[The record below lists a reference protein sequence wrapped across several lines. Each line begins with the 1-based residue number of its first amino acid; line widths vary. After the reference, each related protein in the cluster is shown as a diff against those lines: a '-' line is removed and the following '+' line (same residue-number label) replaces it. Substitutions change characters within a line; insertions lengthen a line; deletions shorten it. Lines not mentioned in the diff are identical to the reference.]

1 MEKKKLG
8 YLSSLDLLRGL
19 AAVAVCYFH
28 FTHGNPDFLSK
39 TNILYQSGRFGF
51 LGVDVFFVI
60 SGFVIPYAMYR
71 GMYRFKN
78 FGTFL
83 LKRVIRIEPPYLVS
97 IILVVALNWL
107 STLSPY
113 YRGAGFLLDYKAL
126 ALHLGYLNAFF
137 PDSPWVNDVYWTL
150 AIEFQYYIIIA
161 MIFPLLIHSKKY
173 FSFIAVGVFGMMGF
187 FITSHNFIFNYGLL
201 FVVGILLFQF
211 KIGYLKDAEFGALLL
226 IALLMIYVKFDNR
239 YLVAAILPYFFILYF
254 NMSGKVSKFLG
265 NISYSLYLVH
275 IPIGGRIINICET
288 LFQSEQIRS
297 LFVFVALAGSIF
309 AAWIFFLLIE
319 KPAMELA
326 KKIGYSKTKENSGL
340 RPEPA

>member
-39 TNILYQSGRFGF
+39 TNILYQSGRYGF

-83 LKRVIRIEPPYLVS
+83 LKRVIRIEPPFLIS
-97 IILVVALNWL
+97 IILVIALNWL

-113 YRGAGFLLDYKAL
+113 YRGAGFTIDYTAL

-137 PDSPWVNDVYWTL
+137 EYPWVNDVYWTL

-161 MIFPLLIHSKKY
+161 LIFPLLIHSKKY
-173 FSFIAVGVFGMMGF
+173 FSYIALGLFGVMGF
-187 FITSHNFIFNYGLL
+187 FITGHNFIFNYGLL

-211 KIGYLKDAEFGALLL
+211 QIGYLKNAEFGALLL

-239 YLVAAILPYFFILYF
+239 YLMAALLPYFFILYF
-254 NMSGKVSKFLG
+254 NLTSGVSKFLG

-297 LFVFVALAGSIF
+297 VFVFVALAVSIF
-309 AAWIFFLLIE
+309 AAWIFFMLIE
-319 KPAMELA
+319 KPAMNLA
-326 KKIGYSKTKENSGL
+326 KKIGYSKKNGK
-340 RPEPA
+340 PEAQPQTA

>member
-19 AAVAVCYFH
+19 AALAVCYFH

-39 TNILYQSGRFGF
+39 TNLLYQSGRYGF

-78 FGTFL
+78 FGKFL
-83 LKRVIRIEPPYLVS
+83 LKRVIRIEPPFIAS
-97 IILVVALNWL
+97 IILVIALNWL

-113 YRGAGFLLDYKAL
+113 YRGAGFTIDFTAL

-137 PDSPWVNDVYWTL
+137 QYPWVNDVYWTL

-161 MIFPLLIHSKKY
+161 LIFPLLIHSKKY
-173 FSFIAVGVFGMMGF
+173 FSFIALGVFGMMGF
-187 FITSHNFIFNYGLL
+187 FITGHNFIFNYGLL

-211 KIGYLKDAEFGALLL
+211 RIGYLKDAEFGTLLL
-226 IALLMIYVKFDNR
+226 IALLMIFVKFDKR
-239 YLVAAILPYFFILYF
+239 YLVAALLPYFFILYF
-254 NMSGKVSKFLG
+254 DFNNKISKFLG

-288 LFQSEQIRS
+288 LFQGEQIRS
-297 LFVFVALAGSIF
+297 VFVFVALAVSIF
-309 AAWIFFLLIE
+309 AAWVFFMVIE

-326 KKIGYSKTKENSGL
+326 KKIGYAKKQINLEVK
-340 RPEPA
+340 PESA

>member
-8 YLSSLDLLRGL
+8 YLSSLDLLRGI
-19 AAVAVCYFH
+19 AALAVCYFH

-39 TNILYQSGRFGF
+39 TNLLYQSGRYGF

-78 FGTFL
+78 FGKFL
-83 LKRVIRIEPPYLVS
+83 LKRVIRIEPPFIAS
-97 IILVVALNWL
+97 IILVIALNWL

-113 YRGAGFLLDYKAL
+113 YRGAGFTIDFTAL

-137 PDSPWVNDVYWTL
+137 QYPWVNDVYWTL

-161 MIFPLLIHSKKY
+161 LIFPLLIHSKKY
-173 FSFIAVGVFGMMGF
+173 YSFIAVGVFGMMGF
-187 FITSHNFIFNYGLL
+187 FITGHNFIFNYGLL

-211 KIGYLKDAEFGALLL
+211 KIGYLKDAEFGTLLL
-226 IALLMIYVKFDNR
+226 IALLMIFVKFDKR
-239 YLVAAILPYFFILYF
+239 YLVAALLPYFFILYF
-254 NMSGKVSKFLG
+254 DFNNKISKFLG

-288 LFQSEQIRS
+288 LIQSELLRS
-297 LFVFVALAGSIF
+297 VFVFVALAGSIF
-309 AAWIFFLLIE
+309 AAWVFFMVIE

-326 KKIGYSKTKENSGL
+326 KKIGYSKKQINLEVK
-340 RPEPA
+340 PESA

>member
-19 AAVAVCYFH
+19 AALAVCYFH

-39 TNILYQSGRFGF
+39 TNLLYQSGRYGF

-78 FGTFL
+78 FGKFL
-83 LKRVIRIEPPYLVS
+83 LKRVIRIEPPFIAS
-97 IILVVALNWL
+97 IILVIALNWL

-113 YRGAGFLLDYKAL
+113 YRGSGFTIDFTAL

-137 PDSPWVNDVYWTL
+137 QYPWVNDVYWTL

-161 MIFPLLIHSKKY
+161 LIFPLLIHSKKY
-173 FSFIAVGVFGMMGF
+173 FSFLALGVFGMMGF

-211 KIGYLKDAEFGALLL
+211 KIGYLKNSEFGALLL
-226 IALLMIYVKFDNR
+226 IALLMIFIKFDKR
-239 YLVAAILPYFFILYF
+239 YLVAALLPYFFILYF
-254 NMSGKVSKFLG
+254 DFNNKISKFLG

-288 LFQSEQIRS
+288 LFQSELLRS
-297 LFVFVALAGSIF
+297 VFVFVALAGSIF
-309 AAWIFFLLIE
+309 AAWVFFMVIE

-326 KKIGYSKTKENSGL
+326 KNIGYSKKQVNSEVK
-340 RPEPA
+340 PESA